1 LALQYHPDINKEA
14 GAKERFLLISE
25 AYNYLSNPPKVSL
38 TATPTAE
45 QKSKAD
51 AERVKRAKAAAT
63 KAARARYAEVQR
75 KREKAQS
82 RAYSQAITT
91 LVGILLLAG
100 AIYFGNRYINRWYVN
115 QLPQETICTVVER
128 NTRYFWVAYEVDGQ
142 EHIKKVSGFRSRF
155 FLVAPNGMP
164 ILNDEQFVLVHRKD
178 DPKRSYIDF
187 DRITPQ
193 TMDVYLTAIAP
204 QVGKQFNLKPNDT
217 RIECI
222 SLLAFNAYGVEGL
235 ADLFFW
241 EESFFENMNNN
252 RVSCASMVEE
262 PAFQTMLGQCMI
274 DQESP

>member
-1 LALQYHPDINKEA
+1 
-14 GAKERFLLISE
+14 
-25 AYNYLSNPPKVSL
+25 
-38 TATPTAE
+38 
-45 QKSKAD
+45 
-51 AERVKRAKAAAT
+51 
-63 KAARARYAEVQR
+63 
-75 KREKAQS
+75 
-82 RAYSQAITT
+82 
-91 LVGILLLAG
+91 
-100 AIYFGNRYINRWYVN
+100 
-115 QLPQETICTVVER
+115 
-128 NTRYFWVAYEVDGQ
+128 
-142 EHIKKVSGFRSRF
+142 
-155 FLVAPNGMP
+155 MP